1 MYLAC
6 RVDGF
11 YILSHYIF
19 IIDYSYVLLLLLLIT
34 FMYELVPDE
43 VIALWTGFKTHVGIY
58 RQAPDMFC
66 KCKLRLF
73 LQTFSRVKTVTV
85 AWKVKDSLY

>member
-43 VIALWTGFKTHVGIY
+43 VIAL
-58 RQAPDMFC
+58 
-66 KCKLRLF
+66 
-73 LQTFSRVKTVTV
+73 
-85 AWKVKDSLY
+85 